1 MTNLKSWLEKEC
13 LGTGFVTMSPLSV
26 ITWEISQIYSS
37 KFHVISKYVILQINN
52 FIINT
57 MLITFVMIR
66 RQNPSKLRVSYVA
79 KQNLKNM
86 DAFDGGNI
94 EQQIEL
100 LKKSS
105 NLPKNIPISSCN

>member
-1 MTNLKSWLEKEC
+1 
-13 LGTGFVTMSPLSV
+13 
-26 ITWEISQIYSS
+26 
-37 KFHVISKYVILQINN
+37 
-52 FIINT
+52 
-57 MLITFVMIR
+57 MIR
-66 RQNPSKLRVSYVA
+66 RQNPSKLRVSYVV